1 MTYQTMKEW
10 YELGDKTEFA
20 VSGCY
25 GDYIKMLMTLS
36 LIHILA
42 SKAS

>member
-25 GDYIKMLMTLS
+25 GDYIKMLMTS
-36 LIHILA
+36 VGRTTPPMF
-42 SKAS
+42 SF